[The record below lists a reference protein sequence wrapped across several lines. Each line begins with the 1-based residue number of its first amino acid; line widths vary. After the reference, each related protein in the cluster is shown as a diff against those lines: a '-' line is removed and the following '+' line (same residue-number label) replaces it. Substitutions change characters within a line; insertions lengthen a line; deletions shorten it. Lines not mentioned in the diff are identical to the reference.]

1 MIAFP
6 ASRATVAAVVT
17 IASLLVAGCK
27 KGDAGGEAAD
37 SAASDSAPAA
47 SASAADPA
55 GVVTVTATDF
65 AFDAPAEVPA
75 GLTTFRLVNRGPSLH
90 HIQLI
95 RLDSGKT
102 VADFEAALK
111 KGGPPPR
118 WAVMAG
124 GPNPP
129 EVGQTASAT
138 VPLEPG
144 TYVMLCF
151 IPAADGMPHVMKGM
165 SKPITVTGPAPAGGA
180 EPTADAVVT
189 LKDYDFTL
197 SKPLA
202 AGKQTI
208 RVDNAGPQPHEVAVI
223 RLKPG
228 KTPEDF
234 ERWGEKPVGEAPGT
248 LHGGVS
254 GIMPGT
260 HAFMELDL
268 PAGDY
273 ALICFVPDGKDGK
286 PHFVHGMSKRIK
298 VG

>member
-1 MIAFP
+1 MIAFR
-6 ASRATVAAVVT
+6 ASPVTVAVVAT
-17 IASLLVAGCK
+17 LLVAGCK
-27 KGDAGGEAAD
+27 KGDAGRDAAD
-37 SAASDSAPAA
+37 SAAADSAAPAA
-47 SASAADPA
+47 ASTADPA

-65 AFDAPAEVPA
+65 AFEAPAEVPA

-118 WAVMAG
+118 WVVMAG

-129 EVGQTASAT
+129 EVGQTTSAT
-138 VPLEPG
+138 VPLQPG

-151 IPAADGMPHVMKGM
+151 VPDADGTPHVMKGM
-165 SKPITVTGPAPAGGA
+165 MKAFTVTGSAAAGRA
-180 EPTADAVVT
+180 EPTADAVMT
-189 LKDYDFTL
+189 LKDYDFAL

-208 RVDNAGPQPHEVAVI
+208 RVNNAGPQPHEVALV
-223 RLKPG
+223 RLKAG
-228 KTPEDF
+228 KTPMDF
-234 ERWGEKPVGEAPGT
+234 QRWAEKPEGEAPGT
-248 LHGGVS
+248 THGGVS

-286 PHFVHGMSKRIK
+286 PHFMHGMSKRMR